1 MLPAVPVAAIV
12 AALLV
17 SALDNRSIASDLPE
31 TAAARAK
38 AGVGELARVF
48 ALELA
53 TAEDPARRARIARRL
68 TRELA
73 RTGELGPS
81 LAGCVRTAACAAL
94 DDAEAARL
102 AFALEQALAPW
113 TLRHLARLVDLE
125 PTPEGF
131 AFLPPER
138 AIVVPT
144 VLRTILYA
152 LAVAALSTLVGAAT
166 GLAMRRA
173 SVRPLLLGGLF
184 VSLATPH
191 LVATI
196 GWLDLARWLAAF
208 APSVASVGLGPGSR
222 TLVLLAT
229 VSMLAPIVALPVAAA
244 ASAVP
249 RVLHELAQLDG
260 AGPWRRVFTVDLPLV
275 RPVLHASA
283 ALVFAQTTGFFLV
296 PELLGRPEDR
306 PLAGLLA
313 FYTSELPDPG
323 AASAISLLLVLTAAP
338 LALAAQAALGRSEP
352 VPTDPTGADAVGSP
366 RGLALAGLLA
376 SIFGT
381 IPLVTLL
388 VRTVLGAADRA
399 TLGALAA
406 DPMAARA
413 LVATGG
419 IALLA
424 ASGTAFAGLLVTVT
438 AAMRPR
444 LLRLTIVAATLSVA
458 LPDLAVAAGWLR
470 LADLTGLPEPWLL
483 PLAFSLHALPV
494 GLAALF
500 GRLRLLDPALLEAA
514 RVDGAGGAALL
525 RHIVAPL
532 VAPALAVAALVAALS
547 VATTSVLPIFLAG
560 PRVPLTGWYL
570 WTRLR
575 DDFAVA
581 RAAAV
586 LLLPLGFV
594 AAALAW
600 SLPGLRSADRHR

>member
-1 MLPAVPVAAIV
+1 VLPAVPVAAIV

-413 LVATGG
+413 LVAT
-419 IALLA
+419 
-424 ASGTAFAGLLVTVT
+424 SGTAFAGLLVTVT
-438 AAMRPR
+438 AALRPR